1 MQRAAR
7 MTALVPPLREDVAE
21 QRVPSASPSDIQR
34 AVGLVLL
41 FVLLAGCFFV
51 LRPFLAAILWAV
63 ILVISTWPLYRRL
76 ERLTGGRRSLAAL
89 GMTLALAALL
99 LAPLVILGSQLTENV
114 IQLAAA
120 ARAVAESGLPPP
132 PEWLADLPIVGK
144 RLAAH
149 WLSYDAEGVRAA
161 IEGNMGPIRDWVL
174 ARGADVGQGALQ
186 ITLSLLTAF
195 FLYRDAPAV
204 LGVLQG
210 AMSKVT
216 GPRASRLAATARDTI
231 DSVVRGLLGTSL
243 IQAILLALGLAV
255 AGVPG
260 PILLGFISFFLSLIP
275 MGLALLWVPAAAWLA
290 MQDHTGW
297 AVFMAIWG
305 AVVGSLDNVTRPY
318 LMAEGTGLPFLL
330 ILLGVAGGAL
340 TFGLVGLFLGPIL
353 LAIAT
358 SLVREWSDSTDFGTR

>member
-1 MQRAAR
+1 

-34 AVGLVLL
+34 AVGLALL

-76 ERLTGGRRSLAAL
+76 ERLTGGRSALAAL
-89 GMTLALAALL
+89 GMTLA
-99 LAPLVILGSQLTENV
+99 LVILGSQLTENV
-114 IQLAAA
+114 IQLATA

-132 PEWLADLPIVGK
+132 PEWLTNLPIVGK

-204 LGVLQG
+204 LDVLQG

-216 GPRASRLAATARDTI
+216 GPRASRLAATARNTI

-243 IQAILLALGLAV
+243 IQAILLTLGLAV

-305 AVVGSLDNVTRPY
+305 AVVGSVDNVTRPY

-358 SLVREWSDSTDFGTR
+358 SLVREWSDSTDFGAR